1 MTNGGGP
8 ATQNGKAVVKWNA
21 ARHGMRSPSPVVPG
35 LERREDWETHRDGII
50 ENLSPVGSLEIALAE
65 RVALM
70 HWRLCRVVRYETEAV
85 KLSQE
90 RVEGDIAESRR
101 LALVFGRGSINISP
115 DDVRFRAEHTRSAH
129 NALKRFPS
137 LPPGK
142 RVRGEDATSVVFGV
156 YLAARD
162 LLGEDTDFEDLELPG
177 VPEGESNYEL
187 PTMETRNV
195 SACVEAIAALAGSDA
210 GELLAAAT
218 ERARSERVGAEYEKE
233 GVESRVSRLSRERIL
248 PGEKDLEKV
257 ARYEAHLS
265 RQLYQ
270 ALHELENL
278 QKHRKT
284 GEGTPL
290 ARLDINGTLA
300 AES

>member
-101 LALVFGRGSINISP
+101 LALVFGRGSINTSP
-115 DDVRFRAEHTRSAH
+115 EDVRFHAEHTRSAH